1 MQRLS
6 GFNTR
11 LDAQES
17 VVAENKTGPEG
28 KSGRQVRIPPPK
40 TPIERIFEEVVGR
53 EMTPAERISLHL
65 ESEKPRVRSFRSL
78 KAVKK

>member
-1 MQRLS
+1 MRLS
-6 GFNTR
+6 SFKTR

-17 VVAENKTGPEG
+17 VVAENKTGPES
-28 KSGRQVRIPPPK
+28 KSGRQVRIPPK

-65 ESEKPRVRSFRSL
+65 ESEKPRVRYFRSL